1 MRQAERVVWGHVQVW
16 MLCQGFEAVLVLI
29 GLCVYDS
36 TWGVGQ
42 SGIGIEDG
50 KLKKWLP
57 KVNDNLIVGENA
69 EWESKGQNCFF
80 KSNIF
85 ILFIESI
92 FINFI
97 FQS

>member
-1 MRQAERVVWGHVQVW
+1 

-57 KVNDNLIVGENA
+57 KVNDNLSCIMTFLIVV
-69 EWESKGQNCFF
+69 S
-80 KSNIF
+80 
-85 ILFIESI
+85 IEYRVFLVSMCECAA
-92 FINFI
+92 
-97 FQS
+97 